1 MYLEEVLIE
10 FRNGKKIRRSCWEKK
25 EYIYFDSM
33 CIVDEQGLEYCIDI
47 DDIFANDW
55 CFY

>member
-47 DDIFANDW
+47 DDIFADDW